1 MQSLDLVDT
10 VTGAA
15 FCLLLLPAANFAG
28 SQPAERG
35 RESLGLVHL
44 PEQEV
49 TQGLFTLRGS
59 SQHCPICQMVED

>member
-35 RESLGLVHL
+35 RESLGLVHQTL
-44 PEQEV
+44 PRLEV
-49 TQGLFTLRGS
+49 KQKA
-59 SQHCPICQMVED
+59 